1 MSGIA
6 MGWNHAHPEKVE
18 TMFRKIAHRGPYL
31 SGMKTVGNAVLAQNY
46 VRADTAGAAPDAN
59 VPFSDGKDNLTLC
72 YDGQIGNWRELA
84 ARYDVEDGPFREER
98 LLLALYRRHGEDM
111 LNKLDDAIFCLVITD
126 GSQLMAARDL
136 LGIKTLFYA
145 GDQDALYL
153 ATELKSILAVSSDVY
168 EFPAGQ
174 FMDKSGR
181 FRPFSALPETPPDQT
196 GEDIEAI
203 CENVRRIIQKSF
215 DAHVDFSNRT
225 GALLSGGMDS
235 SVISLLAAEK
245 AKVKGGGGPLRT
257 YAIGVGESS
266 DILNG
271 RIMAEFI
278 GSDHQEMYIGIE
290 EIIAA
295 LPEVIY
301 FLEHFD
307 PSLVRS
313 SVANFLISKKAREEG
328 IEVLLSG
335 EGGDEVFCGY
345 DYLKRFSPG
354 EMFSKQMQC
363 LGYLHN
369 NAALR
374 LDRMN
379 YSHSIRVVTPL
390 ISGELLQYALTI
402 PPELKIQTAGEEKIE
417 KWIFRKAYESLLPEV
432 ITWRYKQEF
441 SQGSGS
447 ADLLPD
453 FFEEEVS
460 DQTLKGAQ
468 ASFPNIRSKEEAYYF
483 NIFKDHF
490 GAGKAAETVGQWPL
504 L

>member
-6 MGWNHAHPEKVE
+6 VGWNTPHPEKVE
-18 TMFRKIAHRGPYL
+18 TMFSKMTHRGPYL
-31 SGMKTVGNAVLAQNY
+31 SGTRTVGKAVLAQNY
-46 VRADTAGAAPDAN
+46 VRADTAGAAPDAT
-59 VPFSDGKDNLTLC
+59 VPFSDGKDGLTLC
-72 YDGQIGNWRELA
+72 FDGQIGNWRELA

-98 LLLALYRRHGEDM
+98 LVLTLYRRYGEAM
-111 LNKLDDAIFCLVITD
+111 LDKLDDTIFCLVITD
-126 GSQLMAARDL
+126 GSQLLAARDL

-145 GDQDALYL
+145 EDQGALYL
-153 ATELKSILAVSSDVY
+153 ATELKSIITVSSKVY

-174 FMDKSGR
+174 AMNADGR
-181 FRPFSALPETPPDQT
+181 FRTFTALPDTPPTQSE
-196 GEDIEAI
+196 EDIDAI
-203 CENVRRIIQKSF
+203 CGNVRRIIQKSF
-215 DAHVDFSNRT
+215 DAHVDFSNPT

-235 SVISLLAAEK
+235 SVISLLAAEAVK
-245 AKVKGGGGPLRT
+245 ANGGGGPLRT

-266 DILNG
+266 DILNA
-271 RIMAEFI
+271 RIMAKFI
-278 GSDHQEMYIGIE
+278 GSDHQELYIGIE
-290 EIIAA
+290 EIIEA

-301 FLEHFD
+301 YLEHFD

-313 SVANFLISKKAREEG
+313 SVANFLISKKARAEG

-345 DYLKRFSPG
+345 GYLKRFSP
-354 EMFSKQMQC
+354 EKMFPKQMQC

-390 ISGELLQYALTI
+390 ISSELLQYALTI
-402 PPELKIQTAGEEKIE
+402 PPEFKIRTAGEEKIE
-417 KWIFRKAYESLLPEV
+417 KWIFRKAYENLLPEV

-447 ADLLPD
+447 ADALLNI
-453 FFEEEVS
+453 FEEKVS
-460 DQTLKGAQ
+460 DDTLQEARTVY
-468 ASFPNIRSKEEAYYF
+468 PNIRSKEEAYYF